1 LRQWGAACA
10 NGELMAPHWSA
21 NVVQSTLVLVFFI
34 VVLKVL
40 SGMVLS
46 FVTQLL
52 LLLVLTI
59 LQVLY
64 SDNLLPLNLLAPMLA
79 NQKLEDFET
88 LFRIID
94 NIQ

>member
-1 LRQWGAACA
+1 
-10 NGELMAPHWSA
+10 MAPHWSA